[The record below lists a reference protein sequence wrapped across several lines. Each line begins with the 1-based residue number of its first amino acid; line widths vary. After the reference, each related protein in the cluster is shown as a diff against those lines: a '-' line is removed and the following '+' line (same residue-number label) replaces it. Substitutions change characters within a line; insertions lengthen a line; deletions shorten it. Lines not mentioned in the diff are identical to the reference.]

1 MTLIIRLIVS
11 AAVVTSSSLAVAD
24 VLRIPVGS
32 QGIEQSSVE
41 LPERGMS
48 AATVSARWGQPVA
61 RRDPVGEP
69 PISRWDYPAFSVYF
83 EGDIALHAV
92 RLHQPRAGNTETLI
106 READ

>member
-1 MTLIIRLIVS
+1 MTLITRLIVS
-11 AAVVTSSSLAVAD
+11 AALVTSSSLAVAD

-32 QGIEQSSVE
+32 QGIEQASVE

-48 AATVSARWGQPVA
+48 AATVTARWGEPVA
-61 RRDPVGEP
+61 RQDPVGEP

-83 EGDIALHAV
+83 ERDIALHAV